1 MPQEAYKHTVQD
13 LLSQAEALRHTDS
26 QQALQHIHSALEI
39 AKTKRYAHGIA
50 NALLLKCDLELHA
63 QCFSQAI
70 ATAHE
75 AIETLKSNDASHLS
89 AFYRLIGFAYWKQGD
104 LKEAVVH
111 TQQALS
117 FAMKSAE
124 QNLELLARQ
133 NLALFYIYLDD
144 YDEALSHLHLALL
157 LAQDLGAQEQ
167 LAILHNYIGLI
178 HLNQGKYELALP
190 EFEQSRKIAETFGF
204 QRHLHTAHHNL
215 GNVYA
220 QRGEHHSNPN
230 DLQHALKFFE
240 ESLQN
245 EEALKDDNTIAFY
258 HNNIG
263 NVHKIL
269 GNRQKALEHYHHAL
283 MLSQKIGAKYACIDV
298 LINLGFFYTE
308 DGDWTTAHTYLT
320 EALTLS
326 ESVQSDS
333 QLRDIFDA
341 LTQLYKSQE
350 KFKEALDAQ
359 ERLNQ
364 IQRKIFNANADARL
378 KKLQLSM
385 QIERYIDE
393 RNALEA
399 ELAHKQS
406 ALQTL
411 TLTLTQNSQLIA
423 ELRDELLKLKNS
435 PSSERNFD
443 ALLQKL
449 NAHTSQNRDAQLF
462 QQQFDLL
469 HPNFLTRL
477 SQAFP
482 QLTPTELKLCA
493 LLKSNLSSKDIA
505 CLLNISVRSVESHR
519 LSIRTKLRLKRQ
531 DNLVQFLTQ
540 F

>member
-1 MPQEAYKHTVQD
+1 MPQEAYKRTVQD
-13 LLSQAEALRHTDS
+13 LLSQAETLRHTAP
-26 QQALQHIHSALEI
+26 QQALERVQAALEI
-39 AKTKRYAHGIA
+39 AKTKHYTNGMAEC
-50 NALLLKCDLELHA
+50 LLLKCELELQA
-63 QCFSQAI
+63 QCFQQAI
-70 ATAHE
+70 ETARE

-111 TQQALS
+111 SQQALS

-144 YDEALSHLHLALL
+144 YDEALSHLHLALS
-157 LAQDLGAQEQ
+157 LAQELGAQEQ

-190 EFEQSRKIAETFGF
+190 EFEQSRQIAETFGF

-220 QRGEHHSNPN
+220 RLGELHSNPN

-245 EEALKDDNTIAFY
+245 EEALKDDNTLAFY

-263 NVHKIL
+263 NVHKLL

-333 QLRDIFDA
+333 QISDILDA
-341 LTQLYKSQE
+341 LTQLYKSQGRYR
-350 KFKEALDAQ
+350 EALEVQ

-364 IQRKIFNANADARL
+364 VQRNIFNANADARL

-385 QIERYIDE
+385 QIDRYIQE
-393 RNALEA
+393 RNTLEA
-399 ELAHKQS
+399 ELARKQS
-406 ALQTL
+406 ALQAL

-435 PSSERNFD
+435 PSSERHFD

-449 NAHTSQNRDAQLF
+449 NAHASQNQNSQLL
-462 QQQFDLL
+462 QQQFELL
-469 HPNFLTRL
+469 YPNFLTRL

-493 LLKSNLSSKDIA
+493 LLKNNLSSKDIA
-505 CLLNISVRSVESHR
+505 RLLNISVRSVESHR
-519 LSIRTKLRLKRQ
+519 LSIRTKLRLKRK
-531 DNLVQFLTQ
+531 DNLVQFLTRS
-540 F
+540 